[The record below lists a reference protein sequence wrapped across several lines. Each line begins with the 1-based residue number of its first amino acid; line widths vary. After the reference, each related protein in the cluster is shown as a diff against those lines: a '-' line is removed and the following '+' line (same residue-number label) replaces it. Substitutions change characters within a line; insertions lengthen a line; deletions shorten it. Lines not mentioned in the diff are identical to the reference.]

1 MKTLKLFDNTEI
13 NILEG
18 ATLDHTTIV
27 ADSFTSLGLLAK
39 SLIKKDNLKTV
50 QYITDAEIT
59 GNYEDLRLVSPLFKS
74 IDFDTEN
81 KVVAVISMREKTELE
96 KRIEALENGQEVQ
109 DGAISDL
116 GDIVST
122 IAEGGTI

>member
-1 MKTLKLFDNTEI
+1 MKTLKLFDNTEM

-27 ADSFTSLGLLAK
+27 ADSFTSLGLIAE
-39 SLIKKDNLKTV
+39 SLVKKDNLKTV

-59 GNYEDLRLVSPLFKS
+59 GNFEDLKIETPLFKFV
-74 IDFDTEN
+74 DFDAEN
-81 KVVAVISMREKTELE
+81 KVIAVISMREKTELE